1 MNGFFLSIIAIF
13 KICISYRTLF
23 YEESPIVH
31 GSQHDFGQKKILA
44 KWHHA
49 PDDGGSNTRY

>member
-1 MNGFFLSIIAIF
+1 MNVLF

-44 KWHHA
+44 KWHHS

>member
-1 MNGFFLSIIAIF
+1 MFFLSIIAIF
-13 KICISYRTLF
+13 KICISYRSLF
-23 YEESPIVH
+23 YEESFIVH
-31 GSQHDFGQKKILA
+31 NMILGKKKILA